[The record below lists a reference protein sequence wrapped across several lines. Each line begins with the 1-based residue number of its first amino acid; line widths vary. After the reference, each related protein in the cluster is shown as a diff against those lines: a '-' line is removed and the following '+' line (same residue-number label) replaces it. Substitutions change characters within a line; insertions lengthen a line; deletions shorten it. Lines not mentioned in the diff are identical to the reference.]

1 MGKIL
6 NGFATV
12 AVMAVCVSARCAEA
26 QAATYYVDN
35 KLGSYEGH
43 DGTSWGK
50 AFRRIQEAVA
60 KAKNGDTVIVAPGV
74 YGDDQGT
81 VVDSDGADG
90 SNENYSYITNRIW
103 IHNKNITLRS
113 SEGADATH
121 IVGKHA
127 DTDTGIGEG
136 AIRCIAM
143 SGTANIGGTRIEG
156 FTIRDGGTVAF
167 GTGRTYNSTTGAVTG
182 KECPAAHRGG
192 GLLFNYIAGGKHSL
206 IHVVDC
212 VISNCVAA
220 EGAAAFGVSLIRC
233 RVFRNRSCR
242 TNGETAAHCNAA
254 NSVFADNG
262 CEAFEGTVSSRHST
276 YPVNVVNCTFY
287 NNRGLMRKGALNAS
301 ATVFNSFVQQCG
313 NITSEGWNACTFA
326 NCVADC
332 DIPSGDGNSKMDLY
346 ADKAQLAAPIYGD
359 FQPVA
364 SAYNPLLFKSGR
376 KDYCEQDW
384 IPEADRNLDIM
395 KEARWDGD
403 GSVTVGAYQ
412 SGKEVKGGCITVS
425 CNNAGDH
432 FAVNGREF
440 EGLKEGYFYSSQTP
454 SQYRIRMISKN
465 AGTDVHHIRLG
476 GYYEQAR
483 YTGIAGDITVTAPPF
498 SSCRTLLAQA
508 VKANSVIWAD
518 PNYDNSKGDPDGSE
532 ERPYVTL
539 QDAVDATAGKAN
551 VLVKARKGYYASGG
565 GFTNGNC
572 RVVITN
578 SLCVRAVDG
587 PSETFIVGG
596 NGNPA
601 YADGCGANAFRCV
614 GMSPPGIKVA
624 EAIGLVGFTLTGGRT
639 CTNGE
644 ECGTHMKLGG
654 GLYVAQNKD
663 NAQLV
668 DCLITDCVAIQ
679 ASATY
684 SGWLVNC
691 RIENCRQAASNAR
704 SEGNAQTRG
713 VVSYSYLSGCVIG
726 PNLYDTVSVDA
737 HCKMWNCTI
746 NETQN
751 TLRCSMQAALYNVL
765 MLNFP
770 QTQSDITEPV
780 AGLVIETDAELAL
793 AKAYEKVADAKIA
806 DRTLGDFRPLAD
818 SPVVAAGTTN
828 GVEKFE
834 RYTVGGIHGGLFP
847 SGQPMA
853 GASFDVAVPVTV
865 SDDRWISISG
875 GPGTMFVSKE
885 HPLTLNAADTSRT
898 FYGFKVNG
906 ELATAGRLLT
916 LEMSSGISAF
926 AVEPLYSKRFI
937 ISIR

>member
-1 MGKIL
+1 MMTKNIT
-6 NGFATV
+6 GFAV
-12 AVMAVCVSARCAEA
+12 AVIAMAFVSARCEA
-26 QAATYYVDN
+26 SNTYYVDN
-35 KLGSYEGH
+35 KLGDYNGH
-43 DGTSWGK
+43 DGSSWEL
-50 AFRRIQEAVA
+50 ALFRIQDAVA
-60 KAKNGDTVIVAPGV
+60 KATSGDTVIVAPGV

-81 VVDSDGADG
+81 VVDNASADG
-90 SNENYSYITNRIW
+90 SNVNYSYKPNRIW
-103 IHNKNITLRS
+103 INGKHITLKS
-113 SEGADATH
+113 SEGAAVTH

-127 DTDTGIGEG
+127 NTDTGIGEG
-136 AIRCIAM
+136 AVRCIAM
-143 SGTANIGGTRIEG
+143 SGSSYIGGTRIEG
-156 FTIRDGGTVAF
+156 FTIRDGGTVDY
-167 GTGRTYNSTTGAVTG
+167 GTGKTFNNTGETV
-182 KECPAAHRGG
+182 KDCSAAHCGG
-192 GLLFNYIAGGKHSL
+192 GLLFNYIAGGKHSQ

-287 NNRGLMRKGALNAS
+287 NNRGLMRKGAQNAS

-313 NITSEGWNACTFA
+313 NITSEGWDACTFA

-376 KDYCEQDW
+376 KDYCAQDW

-425 CNNAGDH
+425 CNYEGGH
-432 FAVNGREF
+432 FAINGREF

-551 VLVKARKGYYASGG
+551 VLVKARKGSYASGG

-587 PSETFIVGG
+587 PAETFIVGG
-596 NGNPA
+596 AGNPA

-644 ECGTHMKLGG
+644 ECSTLMKMGG
-654 GLYVAQNKD
+654 GLYVAQHKD

-668 DCLITDCVAIQ
+668 DCVITDCVAIQ
-679 ASATY
+679 ASAAY

-691 RIENCRQAASNAR
+691 RIGNCRQAASNAR
-704 SEGNAQTRG
+704 SEGNIPARG

-726 PNLYDTVSVDA
+726 PNQYGTVSVDA

-751 TLRCSMQAALYNVL
+751 TLRCSVEAALYNVL

-770 QTQSDITEPV
+770 QTQSNITEPV

-793 AKAYEKVADAKIA
+793 AKAYEKVADAKVA
-806 DRTLGDFRPLAD
+806 DRTLGDFRPLVG
-818 SPVVAAGTTN
+818 SPVVSAGTTN

-847 SGQPMA
+847 SGQPMS
-853 GASFDVAVPVTV
+853 GASFDVAVPVFLT
-865 SDDRWISISG
+865 DDRGVSVSG
-875 GPGTMFVSKE
+875 GLGTLFVSKE
-885 HPLTLNAADTSRT
+885 HPQLKLSATNGKRT
-898 FYGFKVNG
+898 FYGFKING
-906 ELATAGRLLT
+906 ELATAERTLT
-916 LEMSSGISAF
+916 LDWATGAQEFS
-926 AVEPLYSKRFI
+926 VEPLYAKFFA